1 MRYAIELIR
10 NAHFIAAWHHL
21 RDVLKKVEKPDR
33 FAETWRAFLTA
44 LLPELSPRQIAFIF
58 AWARLVNVHV
68 ATRPS
73 YAC

>member
-1 MRYAIELIR
+1 
-10 NAHFIAAWHHL
+10 
-21 RDVLKKVEKPDR
+21 VLKKVEKPDR